1 MKLVVAEGRIVVTKP
16 IAGRHITAA
25 GPGAIASIAT
35 ARWFKARVTS
45 SEAATSSGAVEPSEA
60 VGSLKAAGL
69 PRAIG
74 SEAVG

>member
-1 MKLVVAEGRIVVTKP
+1 MKLVVAEGRIVITKP
-16 IAGRHITAA
+16 IAGRHITA

-35 ARWFKARVTS
+35 ARWSKARVTS

-60 VGSLKAAGL
+60 VRSLKAAGL

>member
-25 GPGAIASIAT
+25 GPGAITSIAT
-35 ARWFKARVTS
+35 TRWFKARVTS

-60 VGSLKAAGL
+60 VGSPKAAGL